1 MARFDA
7 GWYVPSSIFPGS
19 NILDVPKQR
28 IQCDP
33 CLPFYEINQ
42 LFELGSLL
50 FSFEVVISR
59 GPPFFLKLEGK
70 FHYYLFHIG
79 WAVHFIPEFDI
90 LLCITTS
97 SYRKGMQ
104 SFSVFT
110 LDGVAILNFLQASSS
125 NQKLIPIILFK
136 QSLCFLVSFFAVHI
150 LTTSHQFSSLAFCS
164 FIGISVILFCCCITW
179 IRSLLPAIILWLG
192 PWEAVLLWLKWCGW
206 AKPLVATVNLGF
218 SCGPWALGVLRL
230 KVLGTFELTCSE
242 ASPVT
247 QF

>member
-97 SYRKGMQ
+97 SYRKLQRHAKLFCLHSWWCCNSKFSPSKQQQ
-104 SFSVFT
+104 SKADSH
-110 LDGVAILNFLQASSS
+110 NSLQA
-125 NQKLIPIILFK
+125 I
-136 QSLCFLVSFFAVHI
+136 SLL
-150 LTTSHQFSSLAFCS
+150 L
-164 FIGISVILFCCCITW
+164 GILFCSPYTDNFSPILF
-179 IRSLLPAIILWLG
+179 IGLLLLYRHFSDFIL
-192 PWEAVLLWLKWCGW
+192 LLHYL
-206 AKPLVATVNLGF
+206 N
-218 SCGPWALGVLRL
+218 
-230 KVLGTFELTCSE
+230 
-242 ASPVT
+242 
-247 QF
+247 